1 MLSEPEKTRIRY
13 HLGYP
18 QLGMSPSLSI
28 GVPIDT
34 PMLTLLQRTFELL
47 LPQAEDLVRMLLNRC
62 DVKDQEVADCSI
74 RMQASKVD
82 GVELRKDEADALERE
97 YMRAVARLADTLGVT
112 IYPYSERI
120 KSMPSSGMTNVGM
133 IGISR

>member
-1 MLSEPEKTRIRY
+1 
-13 HLGYP
+13 
-18 QLGMSPSLSI
+18 MSPSLSI